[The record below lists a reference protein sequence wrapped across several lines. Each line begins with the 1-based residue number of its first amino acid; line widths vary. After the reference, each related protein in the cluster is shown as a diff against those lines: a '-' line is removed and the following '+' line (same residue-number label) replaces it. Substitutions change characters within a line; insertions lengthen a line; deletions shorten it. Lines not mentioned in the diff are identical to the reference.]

1 MREIQSKINDS
12 SKEKLRKDSLVFLKI
27 WSGERNILRDYLVST
42 SKISEINNVISNL
55 SKVEWI
61 KKISENIEII
71 FSIIFFLW
79 NYIIEN
85 SIETADLIKDIQ
97 FWNKDIESFFIE
109 IFNES
114 WNLMNSLKITK
125 KIENTEDIEQLSID
139 NLLLDLWQDCFT
151 YKASINIKTNHRSI
165 NNINVNISTLK
176 EIVQFIENKIKESD
190 DFIKINWE
198 KWINIIEELQ

>member
-1 MREIQSKINDS
+1 M
-12 SKEKLRKDSLVFLKI
+12 
-27 WSGERNILRDYLVST
+27 ST